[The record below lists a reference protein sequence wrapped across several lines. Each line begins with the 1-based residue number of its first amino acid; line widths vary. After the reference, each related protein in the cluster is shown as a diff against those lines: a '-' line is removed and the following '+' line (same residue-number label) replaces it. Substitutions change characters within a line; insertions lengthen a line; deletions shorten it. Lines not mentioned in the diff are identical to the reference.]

1 VGRDVIDNF
10 DISNGR
16 PMYGVN
22 RDLFVTLND
31 GDRPGTLKKFFKR
44 TRLYVRKYLVGLL
57 ELLRVG
63 TAF

>member
-31 GDRPGTLKKFFKR
+31 GDRPGTLKN
-44 TRLYVRKYLVGLL
+44 
-57 ELLRVG
+57 
-63 TAF
+63 